1 MHRNPRPLSAWRAG
15 VTAAALAGAV
25 GCGPMHY
32 VGVAG
37 GPTLLNVR
45 VGSGPTMATEP
56 MATPA
61 VAERL
66 ARLRAERGTGRTDG
80 DYVLGRGDLLS
91 IRAFDFDQLNQHVRV
106 ESDGSIRLPLLNA
119 VAVAGRT
126 LGEVERE
133 LTRRLGDYMYDPHV
147 SVFVDEYRSQQV
159 SVEGAVQKPGL
170 VNETG
175 RNLTVLDS
183 IAAAG
188 GMTPEA
194 GTVITF
200 MPTRVRRQ
208 AADGSD
214 PACGMTPEA
223 GTVITFMPTRVRR
236 QAADGSDPACGT
248 SGQDA
253 AVDGAPVVVNTAE
266 LDDETRRAFFSMPV
280 REGDVLRVQTAGN
293 FYTTGWFDKPG
304 AYPLHAGLTLR
315 AAIAEAQGLSF
326 PAKTDDLHIYRA
338 GPNGKTQL
346 LRVNYDQIAAL
357 KAPDVVLRDGDVIDA
372 AGSAAK
378 MVPWAAY
385 KFITTVV
392 HIGYKAASGGAA

>member
-1 MHRNPRPLSAWRAG
+1 MEKENPDMHRINPHLPAWRARL
-15 VTAAALAGAV
+15 TAAALAGAL
-25 GCGPMHY
+25 GC
-32 VGVAG
+32 AG

-45 VGSGPTMATEP
+45 FGAAPTVASEP
-56 MATPA
+56 TPAPA
-61 VAERL
+61 VAARLERL
-66 ARLRAERGTGRTDG
+66 RTDRGPGRGDG
-80 DYVLGRGDLLS
+80 DYILGRGDLLAV
-91 IRAFDFDQLNQHVRV
+91 RAFDFDQLNQRVRV
-106 ESDGSIRLPLLNA
+106 ESDGTIRLPLLNT
-119 VAVAGRT
+119 VPVGGRT
-126 LGEVERE
+126 LADVEHE

-147 SVFVDEYRSQQV
+147 SVFVEEYRSQQV

-170 VNETG
+170 INETG
-175 RNLTVLDS
+175 RNLTVLAS
-183 IAAAG
+183 IAPAG
-188 GMTPEA
+188 
-194 GTVITF
+194 
-200 MPTRVRRQ
+200 
-208 AADGSD
+208 
-214 PACGMTPEA
+214 GMTPEA

>member
-25 GCGPMHY
+25 GCGPMRY
-32 VGVAG
+32 VGVPG
-37 GPTLLNVR
+37 GPKLLNVR

-126 LGEVERE
+126 LGEVEKE

-159 SVEGAVQKPGL
+159 SVEGAVHKPGL

-188 GMTPEA
+188 
-194 GTVITF
+194 
-200 MPTRVRRQ
+200 
-208 AADGSD
+208 
-214 PACGMTPEA
+214 GMTPEA

>member
-1 MHRNPRPLSAWRAG
+1 MYPTRPHLPAWRARL
-15 VTAAALAGAV
+15 TAAALAGAI

-37 GPTLLNVR
+37 GPTLLNIR
-45 VGSGPTMATEP
+45 VGMGASAAPEP
-56 MATPA
+56 ASAPA
-61 VAERL
+61 VTERL
-66 ARLRAERGTGRTDG
+66 ARLRADRGLGRTED

-106 ESDGSIRLPLLNA
+106 ESDGTVRLPLLNTIT
-119 VAVAGRT
+119 VANRT
-126 LGEVERE
+126 LHDVEQE

-159 SVEGAVQKPGL
+159 SVEGAVHKPGL

-188 GMTPEA
+188 GMTSEA

-200 MPTRVRRQ
+200 MPTR
-208 AADGSD
+208 A
-214 PACGMTPEA
+214 
-223 GTVITFMPTRVRR
+223 RR

-326 PAKTDDLHIYRA
+326 PAKTDDLHIYRQ

-357 KAPDVVLRDGDVIDA
+357 QAPDVVLRDGDVVDV

>member
-15 VTAAALAGAV
+15 LTATALAGAV

-32 VGVAG
+32 IGVAG

-45 VGSGPTMATEP
+45 LGVGPTMATET

-61 VAERL
+61 VTERL
-66 ARLRAERGTGRTDG
+66 ARLRAERGTGRPDG
-80 DYVLGRGDLLS
+80 DYVLGRGDLMS

-106 ESDGSIRLPLLNA
+106 ESDGSIRLPLLNT

-126 LGEVERE
+126 VSEVELE

-147 SVFVDEYRSQQV
+147 SVFVEEYRSQQV

-170 VNETG
+170 INETG

-200 MPTRVRRQ
+200 LPTRSRRLPN
-208 AADGSD
+208 AAGGD
-214 PACGMTPEA
+214 PACSS
-223 GTVITFMPTRVRR
+223 
-236 QAADGSDPACGT
+236 AAARDEMADDT
-248 SGQDA
+248 
-253 AVDGAPVVVNTAE
+253 PVVVNTAE
-266 LDDETRRAFFSMPV
+266 LDDDTRRAFFSLPV
-280 REGDVLRVQTAGN
+280 REGDVVRVQTAGN

-304 AYPLHAGLTLR
+304 AYPLHAGLMLR

-326 PAKTDDLHIYRA
+326 PAKTDDVRIYRP

-357 KAPDVVLRDGDVIDA
+357 KAPDVVLRDGDVVDV
-372 AGSAAK
+372 AGSAVK

-385 KFITTVV
+385 KFLTTVV
-392 HIGYKAASGGAA
+392 HIGYKAATGSAA